1 MKIYTLIGSATSGDY
16 ITDYIAC
23 GRGWKNQDEAYK
35 ARDFVSRVFDRIC
48 AIDEVGYIKNSK
60 KKGKTYNEVADELEN
75 DENTYIPDHDD
86 WYVNVMALNI
96 EDKISIM
103 ETE

>member
-1 MKIYTLIGSATSGDY
+1 MKIYTLNGAATFGDY
-16 ITDYIAC
+16 IADYIAC

-48 AIDEVGYIKNSK
+48 AIDEVGYIIDCM
-60 KKGKTYNEVADELEN
+60 KKGKTYNEVSDELKN
-75 DENTYIPDHDD
+75 DEDIYVPDYDD
-86 WYVNVMALNI
+86 WYVNVIALNI
-96 EDKISIM
+96 EDINTVM

>member
-1 MKIYTLIGSATSGDY
+1 MKIYTLIGYATSGDY

-23 GRGWKNQDEAYK
+23 GRGWKNQDKAYK

-48 AIDEVGYIKNSK
+48 AIDEVGYIIDCM

-75 DENTYIPDHDD
+75 DEDTYIPDHDG
-86 WYVNVMALNI
+86 WYVSVMALNI
-96 EDKISIM
+96 EDKNSIM